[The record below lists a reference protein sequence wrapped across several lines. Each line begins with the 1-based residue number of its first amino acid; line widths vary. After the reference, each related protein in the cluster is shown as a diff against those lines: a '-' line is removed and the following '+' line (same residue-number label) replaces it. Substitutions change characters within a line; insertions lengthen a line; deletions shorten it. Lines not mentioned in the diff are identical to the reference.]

1 MQRRTVKTPC
11 PPNRE
16 IRNGL
21 PNSRVRSLAS
31 HLAPGVA
38 RPIQQSRD
46 GFLHEQRLT
55 TVPQACNAGSTP
67 S

>member
-1 MQRRTVKTPC
+1 
-11 PPNRE
+11 
-16 IRNGL
+16 
-21 PNSRVRSLAS
+21 VRSLPRIS
-31 HLAPGVA
+31 RPGVA